1 MKVWKN
7 KSAVDDGA
15 YKHTDHSCRMNGSEI
30 DKEYS
35 YSYTPDITLLSFSGF
50 EQPANQV
57 ILSKDRF
64 SNGRRWVECQELT
77 EANSFCSSRSLIRG
91 SRYLIPRSMSLDT
104 LAKRREI
111 ILGNGQARR
120 GWDSNIVFTIVR
132 KTGID

>member
-35 YSYTPDITLLSFSGF
+35 YSHTPDITLLSFSGF

-64 SNGRRWVECQELT
+64 SNGRQWVRVSGT
-77 EANSFCSSRSLIRG
+77 DRG
-91 SRYLIPRSMSLDT
+91 PFFLFKPFFD
-104 LAKRREI
+104 
-111 ILGNGQARR
+111 
-120 GWDSNIVFTIVR
+120 
-132 KTGID
+132 